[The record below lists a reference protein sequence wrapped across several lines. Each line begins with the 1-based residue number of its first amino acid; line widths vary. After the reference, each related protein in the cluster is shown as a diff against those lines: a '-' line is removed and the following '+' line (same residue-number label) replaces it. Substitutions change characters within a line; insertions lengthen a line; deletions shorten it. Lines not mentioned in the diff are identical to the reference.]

1 MLFKKYISLNKNAE
15 ETEKAVEGQEP
26 EKKEEIVV
34 QQPAPEVPETVTC
47 KICKKELDK
56 KRVVKN
62 KYVCYECGYYFRVR
76 AKNRI
81 KMVADAGSFEN
92 WFEEEKTGNPLNFP
106 EYEEKVAATQEKTG
120 LSEGVT
126 IGECTIYGQKTVL
139 GVIDA
144 RFMMGSMGHVVGEK
158 ITRAMEDATEKK
170 LPVIL
175 FCCSGGARMQEGIV
189 SLMQMAKTSAAVKR
203 HSDAGLL
210 YVPVLTDPTTGGV
223 TASFAML
230 GDIILAEPKAL
241 IGFAGPRV
249 IEQTIGQKLPEG
261 FQRAEFQLEHG
272 FVDAIVERD
281 DLKMTLY
288 RILKM
293 HEPRTGYAN
302 FDPLREDDNYEPTE
316 LMKERNVKAKPMN
329 AWDKVTAAR
338 QMRRLASVD
347 YIDTIFD
354 EFMEMHGDRYF
365 RDDPAIVGGFA
376 YLDGQPVTVIGV
388 HKGKDLK
395 DCAYRNYGM
404 PSPEGYRKAIR
415 LMKQAEKFNRPIIT
429 FVNTSGAY
437 PGKEAE
443 ENGQGEAIARNLYEM
458 SGIKVPILCLMIGE
472 GGSGGALAL
481 AVGNEVWMME
491 NATYSILSPE
501 GFASILWK
509 DGKRAKEAAEVMKI
523 TAQDLKELQVVDDI
537 IPEFGGADE
546 DALTSIAN
554 YMKGNMKKFLKAQ
567 NGKTG
572 EQLSAERYDRFR
584 KF

>member
-1 MLFKKYISLNKNAE
+1 MLFKKYISLNKSAE

-26 EKKEEIVV
+26 EKKEESVI

-126 IGECTIYGQKTVL
+126 IGECTVYGQKTVL

-272 FVDAIVERD
+272 FVDAIVKRD
-281 DLKMTLY
+281 ELKKTLY

-338 QMRRLASVD
+338 QMKRLASVD

-572 EQLSAERYDRFR
+572 ELLSAERYDRFR